1 MNKLLAIITVTTVL
15 TGCMESSSFSV
26 RDSNEAILERF
37 KWAQNQQLKQNYNDG
52 VSASS
57 DSDFQQFLNGDAQ
70 LSCGVSC
77 AWDYGAKRTKLKQ
90 LYSNKEWSELA
101 SLVLEANHE
110 TDQAYYYLGSAAEG
124 LSRPSAAM
132 VYFDRARTVSQK
144 CDTLLI
150 NVCDDLDVPT
160 LSRFGINRVSQKF
173 SENKDETTTK
183 WVGYKPK
190 RASTLLNGV
199 EFDIAYDIESKR
211 VDGNL
216 ISFQWAKMKPD
227 RTQYLTQF
235 ERITMNCSDGSAS
248 DSQSRYYRGSE
259 NFQSNSMLAGISV
272 GSCGIPDI
280 NGKKWELL
288 GSNDSNTL
296 YFIDPTSTQKNSSV
310 YSDGYSARVTSGT
323 IIYGDNFDHK
333 VTYNPDLVSTYHFTC
348 LPDSTMSFNNDTSTS
363 KFQSMMPARGSP
375 AEAMRHFVC
384 EDKLFT
390 QNQQLKNNH
399 HVSTGKLTLKAPDVA
414 ENGTVVPVTMSLDVP
429 LEAGDKLYLDAGD
442 GNISHL
448 VEVSGSITLESLSV
462 RVRKQANK
470 IKARVIRA
478 NGGEIEAT
486 KYIDGPVDKSVPT
499 YGSNTGS
506 KCKKRKKND
515 QIKMLCRNDMAMKGF
530 IESVVYNFPDGQI
543 SLFVTPYASKNPY
556 FGLKGGFNAE
566 DAEVTI
572 DTSTVKYT
580 PVFISSRLN
589 GLQANDHSRN
599 YLAKTTTTT
608 QSKLRRQDNSQ
619 ITSDNIKPTLRI
631 TGGNSVSVTSKFF
644 NLEGTV
650 SDASGIAELAIDG
663 NPAQFDASGTF
674 TLRRFLPIG
683 ETTLRITATDIYGNT
698 ATEQVVVTRTSAK
711 ANSFASEPT
720 LGAPQK
726 KASENSNAIAL
737 IIGIDEYSKAPRA
750 KHAEND
756 ARLFYDY
763 ASTSL
768 GIPAHRIKLLT
779 GNKATRVNILSEL
792 LWLESTVIEN
802 ETEVLLY
809 FAGHGLGVPDGNN
822 TFLFTHD
829 SLPTLPK
836 ETGLDRE
843 ELLLKIAQTKPKS
856 TLVFLD
862 TCYSGSGRGGEEN
875 LVADSRALVIRPRD
889 IKAPEGFSLFSAAS
903 GRQLANSHPQQK
915 NGLFSYYVMRGLNG
929 EADANKDDQLTAS
942 ELQQYVLS
950 NVKRSANFYGRPQTP
965 ELIGDATRVI
975 ADWRKNAPSKASS
988 KGPFLNLFN

>member
-70 LSCGVSC
+70 LSCGLSC
-77 AWDYGAKRTKLKQ
+77 AWGYGAKRSKLKQ

-101 SLVLEANHE
+101 ALVLETNHE
-110 TDQAYYYLGSAAEG
+110 TDQAYYYLGIAAEG
-124 LSRPSAAM
+124 LSKPSAAM
-132 VYFDRARTVSQK
+132 VYFDRAITAAQK

-160 LSRFGINRVSQKF
+160 LSRFGKNRVSKTVWGNKNEPIKSAGVIDSNSAAWPFVKCNLHNGEIKVLHANVCKKYGQAMAH
-173 SENKDETTTK
+173 SLTENASKIKSVENDITK
-183 WVGYKPK
+183 KSRKSDDTEKAEYEI
-190 RASTLLNGV
+190 ASVLQSRDTYQAITAFKSFL
-199 EFDIAYDIESKR
+199 EKYPQSKLSA
-211 VDGNL
+211 DALHSLGMQYL
-216 ISFQWAKMKPD
+216 ISKQNVYALD
-227 RTQYLTQF
+227 AF
-235 ERITMNCSDGSAS
+235 EKFIKHYPNHSKAPSALFKIGWLE
-248 DSQSRYYRGSE
+248 DH
-259 NFQSNSMLAGISV
+259 AG
-272 GSCGIPDI
+272 
-280 NGKKWELL
+280 NK
-288 GSNDSNTL
+288 
-296 YFIDPTSTQKNSSV
+296 
-310 YSDGYSARVTSGT
+310 YSAR
-323 IIYGDNFDHK
+323 NALQR
-333 VTYNPDLVSTYHFTC
+333 LVSSHPESEFAGPGEKI
-348 LPDSTMSFNNDTSTS
+348 L
-363 KFQSMMPARGSP
+363 
-375 AEAMRHFVC
+375 MR
-384 EDKLFT
+384 
-390 QNQQLKNNH
+390 
-399 HVSTGKLTLKAPDVA
+399 
-414 ENGTVVPVTMSLDVP
+414 
-429 LEAGDKLYLDAGD
+429 
-442 GNISHL
+442 I
-448 VEVSGSITLESLSV
+448 ESETAI
-462 RVRKQANK
+462 Q
-470 IKARVIRA
+470 
-478 NGGEIEAT
+478 
-486 KYIDGPVDKSVPT
+486 
-499 YGSNTGS
+499 
-506 KCKKRKKND
+506 
-515 QIKMLCRNDMAMKGF
+515 QIKPGNYD
-530 IESVVYNFPDGQI
+530 
-543 SLFVTPYASKNPY
+543 
-556 FGLKGGFNAE
+556 
-566 DAEVTI
+566 
-572 DTSTVKYT
+572 
-580 PVFISSRLN
+580 
-589 GLQANDHSRN
+589 SRN
-599 YLAKTTTTT
+599 YIAKTTTQN
-608 QSKLRRQDNSQ
+608 QSKLRHQDNNQ

-631 TGGNSVSVTSKFF
+631 TGGNRVSVTSKFF

-650 SDASGIAELAIDG
+650 TDTSGIAELAIDG
-663 NPAQFDASGTF
+663 NPTKFDASGTF
-674 TLRRFLPIG
+674 TVRRFMPVG
-683 ETTLRITATDIYGNT
+683 ETKLLVTATDIYGNT

-711 ANSFASEPT
+711 TNSFASEPT
-720 LGAPQK
+720 LGAPQRE
-726 KASENSNAIAL
+726 ASQKSNAIAL

-889 IKAPEGFSLFSAAS
+889 VKAPDGFSLFSAAS

-965 ELIGDATRVI
+965 ELTGDTTRVI

-988 KGPFLNLFN
+988 KGSFMNLFN

>member
-1 MNKLLAIITVTTVL
+1 MKKLLVLIIVTMFL
-15 TGCMESSSFSV
+15 GGCMGGSSFPV
-26 RDSNEAILERF
+26 RDSNEAKLERF
-37 KWAQNQQLKQNYNDG
+37 KWAQNQQLKQSHNDG
-52 VSASS
+52 
-57 DSDFQQFLNGDAQ
+57 DFQRFLNGDSQ
-70 LSCGVSC
+70 LTCGVSC
-77 AWDYGAKRTKLKQ
+77 AWSYGVKRPKLKQ

-190 RASTLLNGV
+190 RASALLNGV

-227 RTQYLTQF
+227 STQYLTQF

-363 KFQSMMPARGSP
+363 KFQSMMPARNSP

-384 EDKLFT
+384 EDKLFA

-566 DAEVTI
+566 DAQVTI

-698 ATEQVVVTRTSAK
+698 ATEQVVATRTSAK

-720 LGAPQK
+720 LGAPQR
-726 KASENSNAIAL
+726 KASQNVNAIAL
-737 IIGIDEYSKAPRA
+737 IIGIDEYSNAPRA

-763 ASTSL
+763 ANTSL
-768 GIPAHRIKLLT
+768 GIPADRIKLLT
-779 GNKATRVNILSEL
+779 GNKASRADIFSAVSV
-792 LWLESTVIEN
+792 WLKSLVIEN
-802 ETEVLLY
+802 ETDVMLY
-809 FAGHGLGVPDGNN
+809 FAGHGLATPNGED
-822 TFLFTHD
+822 TYLLTHD
-829 SLPTLPK
+829 SRPNIIEHTALNR
-836 ETGLDRE
+836 DF
-843 ELLLKIAQTKPKS
+843 LLQEIAKTKPKS

-862 TCYSGSGRGGEEN
+862 TCYSGSGRGGESN

-903 GRQLANSHPQQK
+903 GSQLANSHPQQE

-965 ELIGDATRVI
+965 ELTGDTTRVI
-975 ADWRKNAPSKASS
+975 ADWRKSGPSKKS
-988 KGPFLNLFN
+988 KIKSYFKKFFD